1 MKNVTYSLGIISAC
15 VILFIIINSN
25 YQQNSGRVFEKDEIA
40 PDIELTNPKG
50 KKIKLSKL
58 RGKLVLID
66 FWASWCGPCRRES
79 PNLVEAYDKY
89 KKRKFKNGRGF
100 EIFSV
105 SLDKS
110 ESAWV
115 SAIKNDGLA
124 WENHGWDKTKKVSKK
139 YEVSSIPYAVLIDGK
154 GKVIAQGK
162 ELRGLNLHLTLD
174 RFLKD

>member
-1 MKNVTYSLGIISAC
+1 MKKVTYSFGIISAC
-15 VILFIIINSN
+15 VLLFIIMNNN
-25 YQQNSGRVFEKDEIA
+25 YQQKSGRVFEKDEIA
-40 PDIELTNPKG
+40 PEIELTNPNG
-50 KKIKLSKL
+50 KKINLSKL

-66 FWASWCGPCRRES
+66 FWASWCGPCRKES

-89 KKRKFKNGRGF
+89 NKRKFKNGRGM

-105 SLDKS
+105 SLDKT
-110 ESAWV
+110 ESAWIA
-115 SAIKNDGLA
+115 AIKKDGLV
-124 WENHGWDKTKKVSKK
+124 WKNHGWDKRKKISKI